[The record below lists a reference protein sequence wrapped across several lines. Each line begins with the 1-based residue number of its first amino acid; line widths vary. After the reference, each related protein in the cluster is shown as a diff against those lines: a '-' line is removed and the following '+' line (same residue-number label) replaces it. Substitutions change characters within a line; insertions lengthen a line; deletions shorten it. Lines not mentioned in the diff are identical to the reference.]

1 MARNPRYSVPVDGY
15 IDPALKKRMERV
27 RDRAPR
33 LTISR
38 QVERSL
44 AAYVPTMEAE
54 AGITIKQRTR

>member
-1 MARNPRYSVPVDGY
+1 MARNLRYSVPVDGY

-38 QVERSL
+38 QVERAL

-54 AGITIKQRTR
+54 AGIQAGARKR

>member
-1 MARNPRYSVPVDGY
+1 MARNLRYSVPVDGY

-38 QVERSL
+38 QVERAL
-44 AAYVPTMEAE
+44 AAYVPTMEA
-54 AGITIKQRTR
+54 